1 MLADAVFDALR
12 PFHLWA
18 QIAVVCALVLGA
30 AAYIVLVRS
39 HRWRLG
45 MGILALCLLVVAFG
59 ERSRSAAGD
68 LRSIAAYCAIPQH
81 DTYSCA
87 MWTPQLTHAQLI
99 VTVLGVLM
107 LLATVLAVI
116 VVVTLVARR
125 TESGRH
131 FILGRDI
138 GLALGMAVSALGA
151 YLTGDGIAAWLQYAY
166 LSDITR
172 AGDGLGQIPLIGAI
186 FGTVLGVAVLIV
198 GLAVVV
204 GCSLPRRERPAN
216 APLGLAE
223 G

>member
-18 QIAVVCALVLGA
+18 QIAAVCALVLGA

-39 HRWRLG
+39 RRWRPG

-59 ERSRSAAGD
+59 ERSRSAAAGD
-68 LRSIAAYCAIPQH
+68 LRSIAAYCAIPQR
-81 DTYSCA
+81 DPYSCA

-107 LLATVLAVI
+107 LLATLLAII
-116 VVVTLVARR
+116 VVATLAARR
-125 TESGRH
+125 TESRRR
-131 FILGRDI
+131 FILGRDV
-138 GLALGMAVSALGA
+138 GLALGIAVSVLGA

-186 FGTVLGVAVLIV
+186 VGTVLGVLVLIA

-204 GCSLPRRERPAN
+204 EMQPAAPRASC
-216 APLGLAE
+216 
-223 G
+223 